1 MALAELVLI
10 VAAVTA
16 APPAAAPPPA
26 RVLAPLPGP
35 SHPFRLGLAY
45 TRVLGETG
53 DLAHDDYKTQA
64 LALHWTFAS
73 STYVRN
79 HLELGQQWESA
90 GPYSA
95 RGFRIDLISFGYPIR
110 IVDRA
115 VRFEIEPIVTPV
127 RGEIMFVSGGGKIL
141 RMEGGVGLDFLVTTH
156 GWYVGLQPFAIDFRY
171 WERTSTLSRTGFTQL
186 FPLRISVGH
195 EF

>member
-1 MALAELVLI
+1 MVLAQLVLGLMAV
-10 VAAVTA
+10 VAV
-16 APPAAAPPPA
+16 APPPPP
-26 RVLAPLPGP
+26 APLPGP
-35 SHPFRLGLAY
+35 SNRFRLGLAY

-64 LALHWTFAS
+64 LALRWTFAS

-79 HLELGQQWESA
+79 HLELGEQWESA

-110 IVDRA
+110 VVDRE
-115 VRFEIEPIVTPV
+115 VRFEIEPIITPV
-127 RGEIMFVSGGGKIL
+127 RGEIMFVNGGGKIL
-141 RMEGGVGLDFLVTTH
+141 RMEGGVGLDFIVTARS
-156 GWYVGLQPFAIDFRY
+156 WFVGVQPFAIDFRY
-171 WERTSTLSRTGFTQL
+171 WERTSTQSRTGFTQL
-186 FPLRISVGH
+186 FPLRITVGH